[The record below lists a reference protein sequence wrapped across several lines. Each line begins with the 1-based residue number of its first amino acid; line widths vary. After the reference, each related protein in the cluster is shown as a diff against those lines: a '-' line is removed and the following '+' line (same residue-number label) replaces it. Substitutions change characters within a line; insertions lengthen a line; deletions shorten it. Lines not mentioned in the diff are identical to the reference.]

1 MAVSSSF
8 IMIATLVFCVRR
20 VLGAALLLAPL
31 LSYGQSRSA
40 SAEAVQN
47 RAAVMAGPAGKATL
61 SGRVSGPTTDS
72 VGVALRENPLD
83 PKEKLFRVP
92 LNDKGEFKLVV
103 VVSGPTKADLVYGD
117 DVAPLFLDPGTDLDV
132 RFKGSDMSGTLK
144 FKPNDVPTGFATR
157 LRNRTNL
164 TEEQRHRQQAA
175 NANNYLVEADAQF
188 VENDGFQVLPDNV
201 QLYEAPFLS
210 FLEYRRKHEYEFLED
225 HAAKQSF
232 TQDFYNYA
240 HAEVVYAYAN
250 DRLTF
255 QDLREQVV
263 NTEGRLKMAPDYYNF
278 LREPGLLND
287 PNAAQSELYHEFLLN
302 YVHFTVAQDKHQRS
316 DPEFYPASYSLATKK
331 LTGSIRA
338 IILGRVLQESFR
350 FGHVKQSAAMLADFR
365 VYDPKNSYYPILQT
379 DFNQHKDFAIGA
391 PAPDFKL
398 LSATGDTVQLHDF
411 VGKLVYINF
420 WKTTNGLCLRDLAY
434 AQELI
439 RKFEG
444 KNITFVNIALDENE
458 QAWRQLVTV
467 KKLPGVQVRATAGG
481 LRSAVA
487 RAFALQEVP
496 TYFLV
501 GEDGTFLNT
510 KPKRLSSRAAVDEI
524 NQSFGKAS
532 TYTSAIDFSAAK
544 K

>member
-1 MAVSSSF
+1 MIISF
-8 IMIATLVFCVRR
+8 ITSARR
-20 VLGAALLLAPL
+20 LLSAALLLTPVL
-31 LSYGQSRSA
+31 VYGQGKTTTSVVGA
-40 SAEAVQN
+40 AKKEAAGTFAPATN
-47 RAAVMAGPAGKATL
+47 TAVLT
-61 SGRVSGPTTDS
+61 GRITGPTTDS
-72 VGVALRENPLD
+72 VAVSVRENPLD
-83 PKEKLFRVP
+83 PKEKLFRAR
-92 LNDKGEFKLVV
+92 LNDKGEFKIVV
-103 VVSGPTKADLVYGD
+103 PVTGPTKADLVVGD
-117 DVAPLFLDPGTDLDV
+117 DVAPLFLDPGTDIDV
-132 RFKGSDMSGTLK
+132 RFKGADMSGSLK
-144 FKPNDVPTGFATR
+144 FKPNDVPTGLATK
-157 LRNRTNL
+157 LRNRNNL

-188 VENDGFQVLPDNV
+188 VENDGFQVLPDNI

-210 FLEYRRKHEYEFLED
+210 FLEYRRKHEFEFLED

-240 HAEVVYAYAN
+240 KAEVVYAYAN

-278 LREPGLLND
+278 LREPGLLNE
-287 PNAAQSELYHEFLLN
+287 PNAAQSELYQEFLIN
-302 YVHFTVAQDKHQRS
+302 YVHFAVAQEKHQRS
-316 DPEFYPASYSLATKK
+316 DPDFYPACYALASKK
-331 LTGSIRA
+331 LTGPIRP

-365 VYDPKNSYYPILQT
+365 NYDPKGQYVATLQQ
-379 DFNQHKDFAIGA
+379 DFDQHKSFAIGA

-398 LSATGDTVQLHDF
+398 PSANGDTVRLRDF
-411 VGKLVYINF
+411 QGKLVYINF
-420 WKTTNGLCLRDLAY
+420 WKTTNGLSLRDLAY
-434 AQELI
+434 AQELM

-444 KNITFVNIALDENE
+444 KNIVFVNIALDENE

-467 KKLPGVQVRATAGG
+467 KKLPGVHVRIGAGG

-487 RAFALQEVP
+487 QAYALQEIP
-496 TYFLV
+496 TYMLV

-524 NQSFGKAS
+524 NESFGKAS
-532 TYTSAIDFSAAK
+532 TYTSAIEFPATK

>member
-1 MAVSSSF
+1 MKASF
-8 IMIATLVFCVRR
+8 TICLRR
-20 VLGAALLLAPL
+20 VLGTALLLAPL
-31 LSYGQSRSA
+31 LGHGQSRPPAAATSK
-40 SAEAVQN
+40 
-47 RAAVMAGPAGKATL
+47 AAVAVAAPVGTAVLT
-61 SGRVSGPTTDS
+61 GRVSGPTTDS
-72 VGVALRENPLD
+72 VAVSLRENPLD
-83 PKEKLFRVP
+83 PKEKLFRVQ
-92 LNDKGEFKLVV
+92 LNDKGEFKLSVP
-103 VVSGPTKADLVYGD
+103 VSGATKADLVYGD
-117 DVAPLFLDPGTDLDV
+117 DVAPLFLDPGTDIDV

-144 FKPNDVPTGFATR
+144 FKANDVPTGFATKI
-157 LRNRTNL
+157 RNRANL
-164 TEEQRHRQQAA
+164 TDEQRHRQQAA

-188 VENDGFQVLPDNV
+188 VENDGFQVLPDNI

-210 FLEYRRKHEYEFLED
+210 FLEYRRKHELEFLDD

-232 TQDFYNYA
+232 TQEFYNYA

-250 DRLTF
+250 DKLTY

-278 LREPGLLND
+278 LREPGLLNE
-287 PNAAQSELYHEFLLN
+287 PTAVQSELYHEFLLN
-302 YVHFTVAQDKHQRS
+302 YVHFAVAQDKHQRS
-316 DPEFYPASYSLATKK
+316 DPDFYPASYALASKK
-331 LTGSIRA
+331 LNGPIRT
-338 IILGRVLQESFR
+338 IILGRVLQEAFR

-365 VYDPKNSYYPILQT
+365 NYDPKNQYYPTLQV
-379 DFNQHKDFAIGA
+379 DFNRHKDFAIGA

-398 LSATGDTVQLHDF
+398 ASATGDTVHLHDF

-434 AQELI
+434 AQELM

-458 QAWRQLVTV
+458 GAWRQLVTV
-467 KKLPGVQVRATAGG
+467 KKLPGVQVRVSGGG
-481 LRSAVA
+481 LRSTVA
-487 RAFALQEVP
+487 KEYALQEVP

-532 TYTSAIDFSAAK
+532 TYTSAIEFAPTK

>member
-1 MAVSSSF
+1 MIISF
-8 IMIATLVFCVRR
+8 ITSARR
-20 VLGAALLLAPL
+20 LLSAALLLAPVL
-31 LSYGQSRSA
+31 VHGQAKTTTTVVGTAKR
-40 SAEAVQN
+40 EA
-47 RAAVMAGPAGKATL
+47 AAPLVSPNTAVLT
-61 SGRVSGPTTDS
+61 GRVTGPTTDS
-72 VGVALRENPLD
+72 VAVSVRENPLD
-83 PKEKLFRVP
+83 PKEKLFRTR
-92 LNDKGEFKLVV
+92 LNDKGEFKIVV
-103 VVSGPTKADLVYGD
+103 PVTGPTKADLVFGD
-117 DVAPLFLDPGTDLDV
+117 DVAPLFLDPGTDIDV
-132 RFKGSDMSGTLK
+132 RFKGNDMSGSLK
-144 FKPNDVPTGFATR
+144 FKPNDVPTGLATK
-157 LRNRTNL
+157 LRNRNNL

-188 VENDGFQVLPDNV
+188 VENDGFQVLPDNI

-210 FLEYRRKHEYEFLED
+210 FLEYRRKHEFEFLED

-232 TQDFYNYA
+232 TQEFYNYA
-240 HAEVVYAYAN
+240 KAEVVYAYAN

-278 LREPGLLND
+278 LREPGLLNE
-287 PNAAQSELYHEFLLN
+287 PNAAQSELYQEFLIN
-302 YVHFTVAQDKHQRS
+302 YVHFAVAQENHQRS
-316 DPEFYPASYSLATKK
+316 DPGFYPACYALASKK
-331 LTGSIRA
+331 LTGAIRP

-350 FGHVKQSAAMLADFR
+350 FGHVKQSAAMLTDFR
-365 VYDPKNSYYPILQT
+365 NYDPKSQYAPTLQQ
-379 DFNQHKDFAIGA
+379 DFDQHKSFAIGA

-398 LSATGDTVQLHDF
+398 PSANGDTVRLRDF
-411 VGKLVYINF
+411 QGKLVYINF
-420 WKTTNGLCLRDLAY
+420 WKTTNGLSLRDLAY

-444 KNITFVNIALDENE
+444 KNIVFVSIALDENE

-467 KKLPGVQVRATAGG
+467 KKLPGVHVRIPGGG

-487 RAFALQEVP
+487 QAYALQEVP
-496 TYFLV
+496 TYMLV

-510 KPKRLSSRAAVDEI
+510 KPKRLSSRAAIDEI

-532 TYTSAIDFSAAK
+532 TYTSAIDFPATK